1 MLNVTRRCQFW
12 VLSAWC
18 SWLCNTGLA
27 TFSHQWYGCYSGKQ
41 WNSSE
46 ITSQS
51 LELATL
57 TIPFYCSAPNKDCI
71 ITGAFF
77 RQDIFPTWPCRQRDI
92 VNDSV
97 HLVAFKMVVLC
108 LFRYRCVHTDAF
120 MCVRVF
126 LCMCAVYLNIT
137 PWVCVTASWLHAAES
152 IRYFQ
157 IVFKKAPLRCNPA
170 MQGTQ

>member
-1 MLNVTRRCQFW
+1 MSHVAVSFEFCQHDALGSVTQ
-12 VLSAWC
+12 AW
-18 SWLCNTGLA
+18 SLFLTSDTAA
-27 TFSHQWYGCYSGKQ
+27 TLGSSG
-41 WNSSE
+41 
-46 ITSQS
+46 IPLRLLQS

-57 TIPFYCSAPNKDCI
+57 TIPFYCSAPKKDCI

-137 PWVCVTASWLHAAES
+137 PSVCVTASWLHAAES